1 MSTVRKIKLKPPII
15 KFLKAILFIIVLI
28 LGVFLFY
35 RYEIYTIKKLGYNE
49 KSSNYIL
56 FHGLK
61 DYVEPLGNNKTLNE
75 AFSSPDYIE
84 ENLDH
89 YKNIKYVKQNYFIS
103 NINTLIEKG
112 YSNRNINLIFAHGNG
127 EDVREFAKRDKVR
140 YLEEFFSVSYAKLRN
155 YDRYVK
161 YSDETGEDDDVTV
174 LIVNLDLDKENYVD
188 PIIVKEFSTTM
199 LVNKHRQL
207 QEDFEPDNLVKIP
220 EPYASDNDLLGS
232 REAVDAFKLMYKAA
246 KDEGFGIVINS
257 AYRSYKDQE
266 ETCNTYRNLYGD
278 NYVNKY
284 VARPGFSEHQT
295 GLGFDIG
302 STTTSVF
309 KNSKEYQWM
318 EDNAYKYGFILRFPQ
333 KWVIYTGFNPEP
345 WHYRYVG
352 KEISTYIHEHN
363 IPFEEYYAMFLDD

>member
-61 DYVEPLGNNKTLNE
+61 DYVEPIGKNKTLNE

-302 STTTSVF
+302 STTTNVF

>member
-1 MSTVRKIKLKPPII
+1 MSTVRKIKLKSPIVKII
-15 KFLKAILFIIVLI
+15 KAMLFIIVLI

-35 RYEIYTIKKLGYNE
+35 RYEIYTIKKLGYSE
-49 KSSNYIL
+49 ESSNFIL

-61 DYVEPLGNNKTLNE
+61 DYVEPLGENKTLNE
-75 AFSSPDYIE
+75 AFSSTDYKE

-89 YKNIKYVKQNYFIS
+89 YKSIKYVKQDFFIS
-103 NINTLIEKG
+103 NINALVDKG
-112 YSNRNINLIFAHGNG
+112 YSNRNINMIFAHGNG
-127 EDVREFAKRDKVR
+127 ADVREFAKRDKVR

-155 YDRYVK
+155 YDRYIK

-188 PIIVKEFSTTM
+188 PTIVEEFSTTM

-207 QEDFEPDNLVKIP
+207 KEDFVPESLIKIP
-220 EPYASDNDLLGS
+220 EPYASSDDLFGV
-232 REAVDAFKLMYKAA
+232 REAVDAFRLMYKAA
-246 KDEGFGIVINS
+246 SDEGYGIVINS
-257 AYRSYKDQE
+257 AFRSYKDQE
-266 ETCNTYRNLYGD
+266 ETCETYRKLYGD
-278 NYVNKY
+278 NYVNNY

-318 EDNAYKYGFILRFPQ
+318 LDNAYKYGFILRFPQ
-333 KWVIYTGFNPEP
+333 KWVTYTGFNPEP

>member
-61 DYVEPLGNNKTLNE
+61 DYVEPIGKNKTLNE

>member
-1 MSTVRKIKLKPPII
+1 MSTVRKVKLRGPIVKI
-15 KFLKAILFIIVLI
+15 LKAILFIIVLL

-35 RYEIYTIKKLGYNE
+35 RYEIYTIKKLGYSE
-49 KSSNYIL
+49 ESSKFIL

-61 DYVEPLGNNKTLNE
+61 DYVEPLGENKTLNE
-75 AFSSPDYIE
+75 AFSSKDYKE

-89 YKNIKYVKQNYFIS
+89 YKSVKYVEQDYFIS
-103 NINTLIEKG
+103 NINALVDKG
-112 YSNRNINLIFAHGNG
+112 YSNRNMNMIFAHGNG
-127 EDVREFAKRDKVR
+127 EDVREFAKRDKIR
-140 YLEEFFSVSYAKLRN
+140 YLEEFFSISYAKLRN

-199 LVNKHRQL
+199 LVNKHRML
-207 QEDFEPDNLVKIP
+207 EEDFEPDSLVKIP
-220 EPYASDNDLLGS
+220 EPYASDDGIVGA
-232 REAVDAFKLMYKAA
+232 REAVDAFKLMYNAA
-246 KDEGFGIVINS
+246 KDEGYGIVINS

-266 ETCNTYRNLYGD
+266 EICNTYRDLYGE
-278 NYVNKY
+278 NYVTNY

-302 STTTSVF
+302 STTTRVF
-309 KNSKEYQWM
+309 KNSKEYEWM
-318 EDNAYKYGFILRFPQ
+318 LDNAYKYGFILRFPQ
-333 KWVIYTGFNPEP
+333 KFVTYTGFNPEP

-363 IPFEEYYAMFLDD
+363 IPYEEYYAMFLDE

>member
-61 DYVEPLGNNKTLNE
+61 DYVEPLGKNKTLNE

>member
-61 DYVEPLGNNKTLNE
+61 DYVEPLGKNKTLNE

-207 QEDFEPDNLVKIP
+207 QEDFEPDNLVKIS

-302 STTTSVF
+302 STTTNVF